1 MMLRFNVAFLL
12 IICLL
17 ACPIAAAQAPAY
29 KDLDLYG
36 TTQVTAEQI
45 KQKLGP
51 DLDTFVRSY
60 VEGKNEVYGELY
72 KQLTATIR
80 GLGSFAF
87 ARISLIQYY
96 SEGKPIYLTIDVV
109 EEKDKPSRM
118 SFLPAPAGDYADPD
132 GLFALWE
139 KYEKTGWELM
149 NKGALDFKEPKCPA
163 FHCIFGFEHP
173 DLKPYEEA
181 FRLGARKHKARLIE
195 ILKNDRKEAH
205 RGKAAYLLAHIE
217 SADEL
222 ARAMNPSI
230 RDSSSYVRNNVMRVL
245 ALLVKD
251 NRTVEVPLNEI
262 VQAINFPD
270 TTDRNKALSVLDG
283 LADRLANREQIAQQA
298 GPLLLKLLR
307 LQQPNNHDPAYSILQ
322 KISGEKF
329 GERDYSAWE
338 RWLEKRKAGGR

>member
-1 MMLRFNVAFLL
+1 MNFRFNIALLFLL
-12 IICLL
+12 LFL
-17 ACPIAAAQAPAY
+17 MRQTAAAQATAY

-36 TTQVTAEQI
+36 TAQVTAAQI

-51 DLDTFVRSY
+51 DLDQFVKSY

-80 GLGSFAF
+80 GLGNFAF

-109 EEKDKPSRM
+109 EEKDKASRM
-118 SFLPAPAGDYADPD
+118 SFLPAPTGEYADPD
-132 GLFALWE
+132 GVFALWE
-139 KYEKTGWELM
+139 KYEKAGWELM
-149 NKGALDFKEPKCPA
+149 NRGALDFKAPKCPA

-173 DLKPYEEA
+173 DLKPYEES

-195 ILKNDRKEAH
+195 ILKNDKQEAH

-222 ARAMNPSI
+222 VRALNPSI
-230 RDSSSYVRNNVMRVL
+230 RDPSSYVRNNVMRVL

-251 NRTVEVPLNEI
+251 NRTVEVPLTEI
-262 VQAINFPD
+262 LQAIDFPD
-270 TTDRNKALSVLDG
+270 TTDRNKALYVLDG
-283 LADRLANREQIAQQA
+283 LAERPANREAISQQA

-329 GERDYSAWE
+329 GDRDYGAWE
-338 RWLEKRKAGGR
+338 KWLEKRKAGGR